1 MELIKELEE
10 KFQEM
15 KKDLGFNTTL
25 EELDEIFFLKDYF
38 QKERVIYNS
47 LSRAICGRIVDTLNS
62 WLNFIHGLIMPN
74 PNSMINL
81 VESQSFNENER
92 QEFNKL
98 IVKIMNYISRNTMI
112 GVTKDKKE
120 EAKFIDDS
128 LVLWKELKP
137 DFIEILSKVR
147 NSWEEKSKE
156 E

>member
-98 IVKIMNYISRNTMI
+98 IVKIMNYISRNNI
-112 GVTKDKKE
+112 
-120 EAKFIDDS
+120 
-128 LVLWKELKP
+128 LVAPSHLNCRK
-137 DFIEILSKVR
+137 ILI
-147 NSWEEKSKE
+147 
-156 E
+156 